1 MRLQLLP
8 LEAALSQ
15 PTVSHH
21 LKVLREAGLVGSE
34 RQGLWAYY
42 VNHAR
47 GAGHMADGLTTKD
60 QIRETVRERYAEA
73 AKRLD
78 VIEGDCCGPS
88 DSPFGCGNPTA
99 VAELSA
105 GEVVLDLGSGDGTDV
120 LLPLGELSRP
130 GDYGLDMTDEM
141 LERARQNQRGRVSRT
156 SSS

>member
-1 MRLQLLP
+1 
-8 LEAALSQ
+8 
-15 PTVSHH
+15 
-21 LKVLREAGLVGSE
+21 
-34 RQGLWAYY
+34 
-42 VNHAR
+42 
-47 GAGHMADGLTTKD
+47 MADGLTTKD

-120 LLPLGELSRP
+120 LLSARRVA
-130 GDYGLDMTDEM
+130 D
-141 LERARQNQRGRVSRT
+141 RAGPTAST
-156 SSS
+156 